1 MFIYE
6 RIYGSIAAV
15 DIVLKK
21 ANWLEIV
28 EKKVFFLRRIPL
40 AKSADKSLAPSWGGA
55 GDYRDNH
62 DHYRFDHY
70 RFDHYHFDHY
80 HFDHYRFDHL
90 TMSIDI
96 IFMISL
102 KGLTKLA
109 NL

>member
-28 EKKVFFLRRIPL
+28 EQSFFQRRIPL

-62 DHYRFDHY
+62 DHF
-70 RFDHYHFDHY
+70 HFDHY
-80 HFDHYRFDHL
+80 HFDHYRFDHV
-90 TMSIDI
+90 TVSIDI

-102 KGLTKLA
+102 KVLTKWA

>member
-28 EKKVFFLRRIPL
+28 EQSFFQRRIPL

-62 DHYRFDHY
+62 DHF
-70 RFDHYHFDHY
+70 HFDHY
-80 HFDHYRFDHL
+80 HFDHL
-90 TMSIDI
+90 TVSIDI
-96 IFMISL
+96 ILMISL